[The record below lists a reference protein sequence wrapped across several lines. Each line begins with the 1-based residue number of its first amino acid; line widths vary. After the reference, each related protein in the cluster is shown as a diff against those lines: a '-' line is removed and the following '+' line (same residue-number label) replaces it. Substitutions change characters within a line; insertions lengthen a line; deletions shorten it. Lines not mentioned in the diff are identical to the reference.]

1 MNIYLRI
8 DTNLLF
14 EDDTTMTEI
23 MSFDGRQVKEYRQIK
38 ITSKRQVTI
47 PKSIFELLELKD
59 GDSLMAYAFEDGI
72 LLKPYKA
79 AETVYNQDVK
89 KIIHQAIN
97 EGYTGEELAEEI
109 ALRLKEY
116 ERFLTR
122 RVQEFEDDIADDGM
136 EDKAG
141 DVVGVEGFNG
151 LDIFFDSEAGTV
163 SKES

>member
-1 MNIYLRI
+1 M
-8 DTNLLF
+8 
-14 EDDTTMTEI
+14 TMME
-23 MSFDGRQVKEYRQIK
+23 SLNFNGRQVKEYRQIK

-79 AETVYNQDVK
+79 AETVYDQDVK
-89 KIIHQAIN
+89 KVIHQAIN

-136 EDKAG
+136 DDKAG

-151 LDIFFDSEAGTV
+151 LNIFFDSEAGTA